1 MAQTAIRRVNVRMV
15 VYVMLLL
22 VLVPAT
28 MDILGQHASR
38 YVLLDAMVTTV
49 LKHVNV

>member
-1 MAQTAIRRVNVRMV
+1 MAQTATRRVNAQMV

-28 MDILGQHASR
+28 MDILGQHVNR
-38 YVLLDAMVTTV
+38 YVLLVAMVTTV
-49 LKHVNV
+49 LKYVNV